1 MRFMVLSLLIFF
13 SLVSASA
20 QENKLKIAILNLKS
34 TNGVSEGESGL
45 ISDRLRN
52 EFFSTGM
59 VDVMERDQ
67 MQEVLKEQGFQQSG
81 LTCADEGCMVEIG
94 RMLGVQRLVTG
105 SIGKLGS
112 MFMVNVRSVNI
123 ETGRFEKVISEDV
136 KGDIENVVEII
147 PVIARRI
154 TGMEEIPEKKV
165 TVIVQKEKEPPK
177 EQRESVNYDE
187 LPCNDSYYMQRLE
200 LESRQIGF
208 VLDSDEK
215 EELEDDLAEVI
226 GEALKVNV
234 IPAEAI
240 QISNS
245 SCSTGVIRIIL
256 NSYRKRP
263 AAFSQFEG
271 TASISILIYKTP
283 KDSAPLVT
291 VNIERTG
298 DRHWGDETPF
308 LNAFDEILEDL
319 EDDFRSKVKKYI
331 K

>member
-1 MRFMVLSLLIFF
+1 MKTMVLFLLIFF
-13 SLVSASA
+13 SFVSASE
-20 QENKLKIAILNLKS
+20 QNKKLKVAILNLKN

-67 MQEVLKEQGFQQSG
+67 MQEVLKEQGFQHSG
-81 LTCADEGCMVEIG
+81 TCTDEGCMVEIG
-94 RMLGVQRLVTG
+94 RMLGVQMLVTG

-123 ETGRFEKVISEDV
+123 ETGKFEKVISEDV

-154 TGMEEIPEKKV
+154 TGSEDIPVKKAA
-165 TVIVQKEKEPPK
+165 VIVQQEKEPPK
-177 EQRESVNYDE
+177 EQPEQAKYDE
-187 LPCNDSYYMQRLE
+187 LPCNGSYYLQRLE
-200 LESRQIGF
+200 LRSKQIGF
-208 VLDSDEK
+208 ELDSDEK
-215 EELEDDLAEVI
+215 EELEENLAEVI
-226 GEALKVNV
+226 GEAMRENV
-234 IPAEAI
+234 IPAEAS

-245 SCSTGVIRIIL
+245 SCNTSVIRIVL
-256 NSYRKRP
+256 NSYRKSP
-263 AAFSQFEG
+263 AGMGQFEG
-271 TASISILIYKTP
+271 TASLSISIYQTP
-283 KDSAPLVT
+283 SAAAPLVT

-298 DRHWGDETPF
+298 ERHWGDETPF
-308 LNAFDEILEDL
+308 LNAFEEIIEDL
-319 EDDFRSKVKKYI
+319 EDDFRSKVKKFL